1 LARYKPFR
9 NVAAL
14 LALFALV
21 LPLLAACGG
30 TAAPAGS
37 ATAPAD
43 TSSEP
48 TAATA
53 AEPTAATAAEPTSAG
68 EATAAPT
75 SEGAAEPTAA
85 TEGDAAATPEAQPIG
100 EQLDPTQLSPGVAV
114 PEGEITLTFASWVG
128 ETDTMQKLAE
138 EFHELYPNI
147 TIDFQGIPAEEM
159 HDKMLTQVAG
169 GTAPDVAYLDQSQV
183 GEFASRNALL
193 DLDPY
198 IALSSA
204 VKPDDYIAAFRDA
217 ATYQGKMYGL
227 PFDGESTGLF
237 YRTDLFEA
245 AGISGP
251 PTNWQEFE
259 EYAQKLT
266 DKEKKQYGFILF
278 APEAAYYW
286 YPWLWQAGG
295 RLLSED
301 GKQIAFNNE
310 DGKRAGEFYARMRD
324 YAPEDFFNS
333 NSYDGRVA
341 FANGTV
347 AMYVAGAWFAGTLK
361 SEFPDIDGKW
371 AAAPLPKDK
380 QCATTIAGDT
390 LVIFSQSKNKEAAW
404 KWIEFLSTPQ
414 NMALWNLGTASAPGS
429 LLPPRTSLL
438 EDPRAFENNDILKGF
453 AEQMECGVA
462 NATNNENWGQA
473 EQFLNEALGKAIYGE
488 VDAAT
493 ALDQAAQEAQAV
505 LAP

>member
-1 LARYKPFR
+1 M
-9 NVAAL
+9 
-14 LALFALV
+14 LALFALL
-21 LPLLAACGG
+21 LPIIAACGG
-30 TAAPAGS
+30 SAPAGS

-43 TSSEP
+43 TSVQDATTPEAEP
-48 TAATA
+48 TAVTA
-53 AEPTAATAAEPTSAG
+53 AEPTVAPTVAAEATSAPTTDSITP
-68 EATAAPT
+68 EATDGT
-75 SEGAAEPTAA
+75 
-85 TEGDAAATPEAQPIG
+85 GDASSTPEAQPIG
-100 EQLDPTQLSPGVAV
+100 EQLDPTQLSPGVTV
-114 PEGEITLTFASWVG
+114 PEGEITLKFASWVG
-128 ETDTMQKLAE
+128 ESETMQKLAE

-183 GEFASRNALL
+183 GEFAARNALM
-193 DLDPY
+193 DLDAY

-204 VKPDDYIAAFRDA
+204 VKPDDYVAAFRDA

-237 YRTDLFEA
+237 YRTDLFQE

-251 PTNWQEFE
+251 PTTWQEFE

-266 DKEKKQYGFILF
+266 DKEQKKYGFILF

-286 YPWLWQAGG
+286 YPWLWQTGG
-295 RLLSED
+295 KLLSED
-301 GKQIAFNNE
+301 GKQIQFNNE
-310 DGKRAGEFYARMRD
+310 DGKRAGEFYTRLKD
-324 YAPEDFFNS
+324 YSPEDFFNS

-390 LVIFSQSKNKEAAW
+390 LVVFSQSKNKEAAW
-404 KWIEFLSTPQ
+404 KWIEFLSAPQ
-414 NMALWNLGTASAPGS
+414 NMALWNLGTAASPGS
-429 LLPPRTSLL
+429 LLPPRASLL

-453 AEQMECGVA
+453 ADQMECGVA

-488 VDAAT
+488 VDAST
-493 ALDQAAQEAQAV
+493 ALDQAAEEAQKV
-505 LAP
+505 LAQ